1 MILCCGEALIDM
13 IPAPLAAKG
22 QGNGGQGY
30 VPHVGGSVLNTALA
44 LGRLGVA
51 TGLLTGLSSDRFGTL
66 IGDSLRASHV
76 DMTLAVRS
84 DRPTTLAFVH
94 LDGDEASYSFYD
106 ECSAT
111 RQIVPGDLPPL
122 PDAAKALFFGG
133 ISLCNR
139 PVADT
144 LEGLATTSAGRVP
157 VMLDPNI
164 RPGFAIDCATYRD
177 RLNRLI
183 GMADIIKVS
192 DPDTEWLLPGLPD
205 PETRAQHL
213 LSLGPALVIRTRGDK
228 GAVALSGD
236 HRVEIA
242 APKVQVADTI
252 GAGDAFNAGVL
263 ARLAALGLLD
273 CTRLRRLTPATLR
286 DVLGHAAQVAAL
298 TVTRS
303 GANPPW
309 AHELTDPDT
318 TPENPAT
325 PET

>member
-13 IPAPLAAKG
+13 IPAPMADGVL
-22 QGNGGQGY
+22 GY

-51 TGLLTGLSSDRFGTL
+51 TGLVTGLSSDRFGTL
-66 IGDSLRASHV
+66 IGDTLRASHV
-76 DMTLAVRS
+76 DMTPAVRT

-94 LDGDEASYSFYD
+94 LDGGGEASYSFYD

-111 RQIVPGDLPPL
+111 QKIVPGDLSHL
-122 PDAAKALFFGG
+122 PATTEALFFGG

-144 LEGLATTSAGRVP
+144 LAGLVKAWARRVP
-157 VMLDPNI
+157 IMLDPNI
-164 RPGFAIDCATYRD
+164 RPGFALDCTTYRE

-183 GMADIIKVS
+183 GLADIVKVS
-192 DPDTEWLLPGLPD
+192 DPDTAWLLPDLPD
-205 PETRAQHL
+205 PETRARYL
-213 LSLGPALVIRTRGDK
+213 LTLGPTLVIRTRGAK
-228 GAVALSGD
+228 GAVALSAR
-236 HRVEIA
+236 HRVKVA
-242 APKVQVADTI
+242 ARRVRAADTI

-273 CTRLRRLTPATLR
+273 CTRLRSLAPATLR
-286 DVLGHAAQVAAL
+286 DILGHAAQVAAL

-309 AHELTDPDT
+309 AHELAYPTESGDT
-318 TPENPAT
+318 T
-325 PET
+325 

>member
-13 IPAPLAAKG
+13 IPTPMGAQG
-22 QGNGGQGY
+22 QGDGGQGY

-51 TGLLTGLSSDRFGTL
+51 TGLLTGLSSDRFGRL

-76 DMTLAVRS
+76 DMTPAVQS

-94 LDGDEASYSFYD
+94 LDGGEASYSFYD

-111 RQIVPGDLPPL
+111 RQIVPGDLVPL
-122 PDAAKALFFGG
+122 PATTGALFFGG

-144 LEGLATTSAGRVP
+144 LEGLAASWAGRIP
-157 VMLDPNI
+157 IMLDPNI
-164 RPGFAIDCATYRD
+164 RPGFAIDCAAYRD

-183 GMADIIKVS
+183 GLADIVKVS
-192 DPDTEWLLPGLPD
+192 DPDTEWLLPDLPD
-205 PETRAQHL
+205 PEDRARHL
-213 LSLGPALVIRTRGDK
+213 LTLGPALVIRTRGDR
-228 GAVALSGD
+228 GAVALSAG

-263 ARLAALGLLD
+263 ARLVTLGQLD
-273 CTRLRRLTPATLR
+273 CTRLRALTPATLR

-309 AHELTDPDT
+309 AHDLTDAKQPGD
-318 TPENPAT
+318 PR
-325 PET
+325 